1 MPDKTQPPFAE
12 VVRALTPD
20 QRLLAC
26 AKAQLDLRTL
36 HRIRKNRP
44 VRYSSVARLE
54 SALRNLGIMEDSA
67 A

>member
-1 MPDKTQPPFAE
+1 MHDKTQPPFDE

-26 AKAQLDLRTL
+26 ANAQLDLRTL

-44 VRYSSVARLE
+44 VRHSSVARLE
-54 SALRNLGIMEDSA
+54 SALRKLGFIEESA